1 MNRNLWKQRE
11 RDIAREFFDSSRN
24 PLSGRNNI
32 SDSGERRPGD
42 VIYSYALVEVKLR
55 QKHAALSRAKVTA
68 EEAKK
73 LKKPWIHIETLK
85 GTKKIFCLCMSKED
99 AKECIKYLRKKWENN

>member
-32 SDSGERRPGD
+32 SDSGERRPG
-42 VIYSYALVEVKLR
+42 
-55 QKHAALSRAKVTA
+55 RAKVTA